1 MQGSDMAESPN
12 FDLCAHCGWG
22 GELIC
27 CDVCPQAFHLVCAKL
42 RNIPDGA
49 WRCPTCSNSDECVRS
64 RETHEQHC
72 GEHESAGNV
81 EYASSESRLLTE
93 YSRSRGLLMTS
104 FETATRV
111 HSGNSILNLLQLLEI
126 WTPRIK
132 FNKAVLACTALHYIP
147 GDLSRVSPL
156 NGWEFG
162 TVLVLRNIAE
172 AIGRT
177 QLIAALEALEGPRG
191 TQHRV
196 LARGFGVCF
205 LSCSGLSNTALPT
218 VEDLCSSCG
227 GLRYLRSACLACGKS
242 HELEIPRISHEPLKN
257 EFDLK
262 KPQVKILEVSRRDAI
277 QAGIAYIEKC
287 GQERKTFKEFGGDMI
302 FLFRNLVHTAGLNG
316 EIYEIASES
325 ACEADVRMSLQAA
338 SCFVELLARWTTEHI
353 RMNNEMEMDEI
364 LNTVEALHTLAQLG
378 IENDDQ
384 LPNAKEI
391 SCILT
396 TFKHPIVL
404 SRSVLC

>member
-1 MQGSDMAESPN
+1 
-12 FDLCAHCGWG
+12 
-22 GELIC
+22 
-27 CDVCPQAFHLVCAKL
+27 
-42 RNIPDGA
+42 
-49 WRCPTCSNSDECVRS
+49 
-64 RETHEQHC
+64 
-72 GEHESAGNV
+72 
-81 EYASSESRLLTE
+81 
-93 YSRSRGLLMTS
+93 MTS